1 MAKNKTAS
9 RMLTERKLRELFERQ
24 TGKAAMIDTDRLG
37 RGGRPSSA
45 YATWLED
52 TVRTWWPELS
62 AMIDRENKKT
72 LERHEAKNRQTTLF
86 NTGD

>member
-1 MAKNKTAS
+1 MGKNKTAS
-9 RMLTERKLRELFERQ
+9 QMLTERKLREVFERQ
-24 TGKAAMIDTDRLG
+24 NGKVAMIDTDRLG

-52 TVRTWWPELS
+52 IVRTWWPELS
-62 AMIDRENKKT
+62 AMMDRENKRV
-72 LERHEAKNRQTTLF
+72 LARHEAKNRQTTLF